1 MMQPSVAPPTK
12 AYLLEKKSGGIAEIK
27 HRGLKEKIPV
37 IKHLGGGGGDDD
49 DLNGRAPIRGVL
61 QKVDGGLKKITGSI
75 TDLLGDGLGGLL
87 DNLLKKVYSFVKN
100 NALELVKT
108 LLRELVHCGGLFEA
122 LEACAHSSGR
132 PYAASAAD
140 PPFSR
145 RRFRPTPFLCQISR
159 ARVAASKASHE
170 TPPRRA
176 SSTASPGRSTAPSS
190 RSSVPSRASSAA
202 SR

>member
-37 IKHLGGGGGDDD
+37 IKHLGGGGSGDD

-75 TDLLGDGLGGLL
+75 TDLLGDNLGGLL
-87 DNLLKKVYSFVKN
+87 DTLLKKVYGFVKN

-108 LLRELVHCGGLFEA
+108 LLRELVHCGGLFES
-122 LEACAHSSGR
+122 LEACAILG
-132 PYAASAAD
+132 P
-140 PPFSR
+140 
-145 RRFRPTPFLCQISR
+145 
-159 ARVAASKASHE
+159 
-170 TPPRRA
+170 PPRRL
-176 SSTASPGRSTAPSS
+176 GR
-190 RSSVPSRASSAA
+190 
-202 SR
+202 